1 MEHLSIDDFIR
12 VEEHLSKKLTEA
24 CGLYKFIVT
33 KICENFNEQ
42 PLSRDKFERFYRGA
56 CKKVKDLFKSDCE
69 LLERFFPNYHTVI
82 QNPSKNG
89 LVKIGI
95 LHELEWQNLSVEL
108 P

>member
-42 PLSRDKFERFYRGA
+42 PLSRNKYERFYQGA
-56 CKKVKDLFKSDCE
+56 HKQVKYIFKSECE
-69 LLERFFPNYHTVI
+69 LLERFFPNYHPVI
-82 QNPSKNG
+82 QHTLKNG

-95 LHELEWQNLSVEL
+95 LHELEWQNLSVKL